1 MRFILCLI
9 FILSCFYVSSQETTE
24 YSRLVQ
30 KTADFLE
37 RDQLDSAEQSLF
49 QAMKIDPSNANNSV
63 LLLNL
68 GIIQRHLG
76 KYNDAKFSFSAS
88 LPNTPDSILVL
99 HNRASLL
106 CDIGELDNAMKDY
119 SAIIRIDPS
128 NIEAY
133 YRRGILYLDNND
145 RTSAEK
151 DFSEVELID
160 PQNRFSKLSKA
171 LLYKLDDNW
180 AEAEKIYTELI
191 DSSKVF
197 NDAYYLNRTECYVNM
212 NQAFKA
218 AADLQ
223 VIEQHQKDNPYFY
236 ILRGR
241 VRLDQYDKIAAKV
254 DFEYA
259 KKLGYDPIIADE
271 WIKKTE

>member
-1 MRFILCLI
+1 
-9 FILSCFYVSSQETTE
+9 
-24 YSRLVQ
+24 LVQ

-37 RDQLDSAEQSLF
+37 RDQLDSAEQTLY

-88 LPNTPDSILVL
+88 LPNTPDSVLVL

-151 DFSEVELID
+151 DFGEVELID
-160 PQNRFSKLSKA
+160 SQNMFSKLSKA

-180 AEAEKIYTELI
+180 SEAEKIYTELI
-191 DSSKVF
+191 DSTKEF
-197 NDAYYLNRTECYVNM
+197 NDTYYLNRTECYVNM
-212 NQAFKA
+212 NQSFKA
-218 AADLQ
+218 SADLR

-241 VRLDQYDKIAAKV
+241 IRLDQYDKIAAKA

-259 KKLGYDPIIADE
+259 KKLGYDPLIADE

>member
-9 FILSCFYVSSQETTE
+9 FILSCFHISSQETSE

-37 RDQLDSAEQSLF
+37 RDQLDSAEQSLY

-76 KYNDAKFSFSAS
+76 KYNDAKFSLSAS
-88 LPNTPDSILVL
+88 LPNTPDSVLVL

-106 CDIGELDNAMKDY
+106 CDIGELDSAMKDY
-119 SAIIRIDPS
+119 STIISIDPT

-133 YRRGILYLDNND
+133 YRRGILHLDNND
-145 RTSAEK
+145 RAAAES
-151 DFSEVELID
+151 DFSHVEVID
-160 PQNRFSKLSKA
+160 PQNMFSKLSKA

-180 AEAEKIYTELI
+180 AEAEKVYTELI
-191 DSSKVF
+191 DSSKDF
-197 NDAYYLNRTECYVNM
+197 NNALYLNRAECYVNL

-218 AADLQ
+218 AADLRA
-223 VIEQHQKDNPYFY
+223 IEQQQKDNPYFY

-241 VRLDQYDKIAAKV
+241 VRLDQYDKIAAKA

-259 KKLGYDPIIADE
+259 KNLGYDPVIADE
-271 WIKKTE
+271 WIKKTD